1 MFRPRHRPS
10 KPAPLND
17 REVATWLHSLPV
29 PEARE
34 GGDSTWALWHEAS
47 RKLDEAFAETQP
59 STAAPLSAD
68 PPTDEPRGAQR
79 HEPLA
84 ADALMVVARRNNRV
98 CPRPQHWLQLYH
110 QLEGSGYVDLAPPP
124 VGPWLWGK
132 LSDLQKRLRFREHVE
147 WAERHGKLDVVA
159 RFMAGL
165 AEPDWL
171 HIGEA

>member
-10 KPAPLND
+10 KPAPPIH
-17 REVATWLHSLPV
+17 REVATWLNSLPV

-59 STAAPLSAD
+59 SAAAPLSAD
-68 PPTDEPRGAQR
+68 LGTDESPASPRQGA
-79 HEPLA
+79 LT

-98 CPRPQHWLQLYH
+98 CPRPEHWLQLYH
-110 QLEGSGYVDLAPPP
+110 QLEGSGYVDLEPPP
-124 VGPWLWGK
+124 VGPWLWNK

-147 WAERHGKLDVVA
+147 WAERHGKLEPVA

-165 AEPDWL
+165 AEADWL
-171 HIGEA
+171 HMGDN